1 MLCLYILVAIWSHK
15 DFASLK
21 SCRIINKHI
30 RIVMIFIS
38 HTVNVIISLP
48 LTSTQNTM
56 HKIHPVTYFQTLLK
70 LFITKYVYSL
80 KHINTKAR
88 YCSIWQDLI
97 GNKSLAF
104 TSIRHDLLMSFI
116 MTSSATTL
124 IMKQIVHYKKALY
137 YWTHMSILSEHH
149 VEFLWH
155 HWHIPTHTS
164 AGYTYVTRYNRC
176 QK

>member
-1 MLCLYILVAIWSHK
+1 LHHLNRVGL
-15 DFASLK
+15 L
-21 SCRIINKHI
+21 INI
-30 RIVMIFIS
+30 FRIVMIFIS
-38 HTVNVIISLP
+38 HTVNAIISLP

-80 KHINTKAR
+80 KYINTKAR
-88 YCSIWQDLI
+88 YCFIWQDLI

-149 VEFLWH
+149 VEYSLAPLAYPYAYIRGLH
-155 HWHIPTHTS
+155 VRHPIQSLSKIIVLKPE
-164 AGYTYVTRYNRC
+164 N
-176 QK
+176 K

>member
-1 MLCLYILVAIWSHK
+1 MLCLYILAVIWSHK
-15 DFASLK
+15 DFALLK
-21 SCRIINKHI
+21 SCRIINKHFPD
-30 RIVMIFIS
+30 RDDFHLSYCQCHHV
-38 HTVNVIISLP
+38 LP
-48 LTSTQNTM
+48 LTSLQNTM
-56 HKIHPVTYFQTLLK
+56 HKIHPVTYLQTLLK

-88 YCSIWQDLI
+88 YCFIWQDLI